1 MTENDRR
8 LRPPP
13 AKRVKLSLSKVQT
26 RSGWRWQVR
35 HLDPDSLAVRRRAF
49 VLKSKAE
56 EFAEALR
63 ARNTSAVA
71 QFALLRPEDQSH
83 LMLVWRE
90 ARTREVDLLAAVVG
104 ANGVGQA
111 GPVVRLGKCVAEL
124 VVALRSAGRD
134 KRYLAQLEALLN
146 RFAQGREGVP
156 MAKVGLPLVR
166 AFLDGFKIES
176 RSTIRAR
183 LSGLF
188 SFAVRQGYRM
198 DNPCARLERVALP
211 DKPKRI
217 LSPAELLRLLKW
229 LPRECP
235 RLLPWFVL
243 STFCGLRPEE
253 AEKTTPKEI
262 HFREGWIKV
271 EAQTTKVRMRR
282 VVYPKREAMRLLKAA
297 VDYHPPVALSVQSRR
312 AALNRATEHLHWPEW
327 YQDVTRHSAASYW
340 LAIEPDVAK
349 VAAMLGNSPAV
360 LLKHYKALVTRKEA
374 ARFWRLTF

>member
-1 MTENDRR
+1 MTENDSK
-8 LRPPP
+8 RPSH
-13 AKRVKLSLSKVQT
+13 AKRVKISISKVQT

-35 HLDPDSLAVRRRAF
+35 HLDPESLTVRRRAF
-49 VLKSKAE
+49 ALKSKAE
-56 EFAEALR
+56 DFAEALR
-63 ARNTSAVA
+63 SRNTSAVA

-83 LMLVWRE
+83 LMQVWRE
-90 ARTREVDLLAAVVG
+90 AKSREVDLLAAVVG
-104 ANGVGQA
+104 ASGDGQA
-111 GPVVRLGKCVAEL
+111 GQVMRLGKCVAEL
-124 VVALRSAGRD
+124 IVALRKAGRD
-134 KRYLAQLEALLN
+134 KRYLSQLEALLN
-146 RFAQGREGVP
+146 RFAIDRQGVP
-156 MAKVGLPLVR
+156 MAKVGLPMVES
-166 AFLDGFKIES
+166 FLDGFHISS
-176 RSTIRAR
+176 RSTIRSR

-188 SFAVRQGYRM
+188 SFAVRRGYRL
-198 DNPCARLERVALP
+198 DNPCARLERVDLP

-217 LSPAELLRLLKW
+217 LSQAELLRLLAW
-229 LPRECP
+229 MPRACP

-262 HFREGWIKV
+262 HFKEGWIKV

-312 AALNRATEHLHWPEW
+312 SALNRATEHLHWPEW

-349 VAAMLGNSPAV
+349 VATMLGNSPAV
-360 LLKHYKALVTRKEA
+360 LLKHYKALVTKKEA
-374 ARFWRLTF
+374 KKFWRLTF